1 MNIDE
6 IKQRLNAYFTSDKV
20 EVFDSRGTGD
30 HFSVIVISEKFIKL
44 NDKIKALNSTRVFKK
59 ITPKGDL
66 SWYIK
71 WVASLMLMIAVC
83 FRAADFNHMFD
94 LYFSF
99 VGTLGWLWV
108 GILWH
113 DRALIMLNG
122 ALATLLFTGFILA
135 SRKTYMQVKKQK
147 VSLVSNTSNNYTNE

>member
-1 MNIDE
+1 MNY
-6 IKQRLNAYFTSDKV
+6 K
-20 EVFDSRGTGD
+20 
-30 HFSVIVISEKFIKL
+30 KL
-44 NDKIKALNSTRVFKK
+44 DQKIKELNSTRVFKK
-59 ITPKGDL
+59 ITPKYDL

-71 WVASLMLMIAVC
+71 WLSSLMLMVAVC
-83 FRAADFNHMFD
+83 FRAADLNHMFD

-122 ALATLLFTGFILA
+122 ALATLLFTGILKA
-135 SRKTYMQVKKQK
+135 Y
-147 VSLVSNTSNNYTNE
+147 L